1 MPTFFTYTNGYVYNT
16 LQGRSYLKKRNRR
29 TLMSARIGRG
39 RAGRLFAERKRRL
52 FLPSPRL
59 LPRLQPRP
67 FYPVRCGN
75 PKPPVPLIWC
85 QNSSGRSDGANV
97 SKGCLYSVIVQPL
110 DARTVLAKLAFVY
123 TATHTHTHHRTRIV
137 LSLRLLLRAL
147 QPVFQK
153 VTFRSHSFSSVNK
166 HF

>member
-1 MPTFFTYTNGYVYNT
+1 
-16 LQGRSYLKKRNRR
+16 
-29 TLMSARIGRG
+29 MSARIGRG

-67 FYPVRCGN
+67 FCPVRCGN

-123 TATHTHTHHRTRIV
+123 TTTHTHTPPYTHRIIAPITPAARVSEGHIPLTFLFLCKQAFLSEAIV
-137 LSLRLLLRAL
+137 ELDTGLLITPIRTPRFHFLSAA
-147 QPVFQK
+147 
-153 VTFRSHSFSSVNK
+153 
-166 HF
+166 